1 MQKSNRAVQESS
13 NDESDF
19 ENIDLTDIEVES
31 DLKCKQKPKASDK
44 AVSNKSKSKYVSTGQ
59 KITYSEKIIESK
71 SAYKRFKKITKEKF
85 DCYDFNNPFIEHVIH
100 YKDQPL
106 YVHLFFDI
114 DDINSTDEYDELI
127 EWLDSLKPVFGDY
140 AIGGYCNNE
149 EMNAYG
155 YKLIGTATKY
165 ASIHVSFYQT
175 AIDADE
181 IHLVC
186 KKSTKGMWP
195 KIDESIYTIQ
205 NPADPNDPS
214 KDTQKQTMRFVL
226 SDKVYRPGDP
236 KNAETAG
243 VILDGKLPHMCTYQV
258 WGGERIV
265 SRSEWRKLFTIAEDK
280 PPKRNTVK
288 TNVPETTHNTN
299 IAITE
304 TSELYAS
311 PYFVIPVD
319 EDVVLELLNEFEP
332 THAQLENIGCLL
344 MHSPFDKETVEKLL
358 KQWYFQDGTDH
369 HNKDTVDAYVNK
381 YYKRENT
388 NRWLFSI
395 IKKIP
400 DDEHRNKWYN
410 EFNNKGIDPD
420 IKIDLEDDFSLNN
433 IRTNDY
439 TRVGGKGIDT
449 MRFMN
454 DLKRCAILFG
464 TGTLLVAL
472 KCYDSLK
479 ETNTME
485 IITEEKFINTL
496 KGIKIGYYYK
506 DGKLKECNAFMVYDD
521 GKNKN
526 CLLYKGI
533 RFYSPAQD
541 VFSYFQGYDYK
552 ELDDYDEDII
562 SKYLKHIHDNIANGN
577 DELYNYILNWISYIL
592 QNPGEKTGT
601 CLVITGEQ
609 GTGKNTFTDV
619 ICNLMQ
625 RYSVRNLTD
634 ISHLVGKFN
643 SVIENNKL
651 IVCNELSSADSNLR
665 MNADSLKSI
674 ITEKVSTVEAK
685 YMEPR
690 MVENVVNLIILSNH
704 FDPVK
709 VENGDRRYVVCNTN
723 ETHKDDQDYFGAI
736 IDTFTEEF
744 YQNLFTYFMKR
755 NLDGVNLRILPKTEA
770 KAALIEANKSS
781 IELFIQDFI
790 IDFTKGFIV
799 DDVYEYYVK
808 WISKY
813 GSDED
818 KKNAS
823 KPEMGRKIIAFCDKK
838 QKRIKGRGTK
848 NVYFLMD
855 EKKKYF
861 DLDKYR
867 DDEDIEDSTNYE
879 EETTTNSS
887 EYNEKYE
894 DFKNEVFRIK
904 VKK

>member
-1 MQKSNRAVQESS
+1 MKRTTRAVQEACEE
-13 NDESDF
+13 ESDF
-19 ENIDLTDIEVES
+19 ENIDLSDIEDKS
-31 DLKCKQKPKASDK
+31 DKSVSNDSKPKYIPEGQEITYCHKIIISENEYK
-44 AVSNKSKSKYVSTGQ
+44 TLQ
-59 KITYSEKIIESK
+59 KIT
-71 SAYKRFKKITKEKF
+71 KKEFNKL
-85 DCYDFNNPFIEHVIH
+85 DFNKTPFIEQIIH

-106 YVHLFFDI
+106 YVHPFFDI
-114 DDINSTDEYDELI
+114 DDIKDTDEYGKLI
-127 EWLDSLKPVFGDY
+127 KWLDSLKPVFGKY
-140 AIGGYCNNE
+140 SIGGYCNNE
-149 EMNAYG
+149 KMAAFG
-155 YKLIGTATKY
+155 YKLIAKAEKF
-165 ASIHVSFYQT
+165 ASLHISFYQT

-181 IHLVC
+181 IHLMG
-186 KKSTKGMWP
+186 KRSTKNMWP

-205 NPADPNDPS
+205 NPTK
-214 KDTQKQTMRFVL
+214 KDTQKQGMRFVL
-226 SDKVYRPGDP
+226 SNKVYGDP
-236 KNAETAG
+236 RGVKKDEETAG
-243 VILDGKLPHMCTYQV
+243 YILKERLPHTCTYQV

-265 SRSEWRKLFTIAEDK
+265 SREEWSKIFTIAEEEK
-280 PPKRNTVK
+280 PKRNTGKNTVK
-288 TNVPETTHNTN
+288 KTTRNTN
-299 IAITE
+299 IVPE
-304 TSELYAS
+304 VENPELYGS
-311 PYFVIPVD
+311 PDFVISVD

-332 THAQLENIGCLL
+332 THAQLEQIGCLL
-344 MHSPFDKETVEKLL
+344 MHSPFDKETVERLL
-358 KQWYFQDGTDH
+358 KEWYFQDGTDH

-381 YYKRENT
+381 YYKREYT

-400 DDEHRNKWYN
+400 DVAKRDKWYN

-420 IKIDLEDDFSLNN
+420 IKLDLQDDFTLDD
-433 IRTNDY
+433 IRGRDY
-439 TRVGGKGIDT
+439 TRADGKGIDA

-454 DLKRCAILFG
+454 DLKKCAILFG
-464 TGTLLVAL
+464 TGKKLVAV
-472 KCYDSLK
+472 KCYNELK
-479 ETNTME
+479 EINSIEVMNKKE
-485 IITEEKFINTL
+485 FYEELRDIN
-496 KGIKIGYYYK
+496 IGSYYK
-506 DGKLKECNAFMVYDD
+506 NGKLKDCNAYMVYAS

-526 CLLYKGI
+526 CLSYKGM
-533 RFYSPAQD
+533 RFYSTNQQI
-541 VFSYFQGYDYK
+541 FSYFRGYDYK
-552 ELDDYDEDII
+552 ELDDYDEDVI
-562 SKYLKHIHDNIANGN
+562 SFYLNHIRENIANGN
-577 DELYNYILNWISYIL
+577 EELYNYILNWISYIL
-592 QNPGEKTGT
+592 QNPEGKTGS

-619 ICNLMQ
+619 ICNLMK

-634 ISHLVGKFN
+634 IGQLVGKFN
-643 SVIENNKL
+643 SVVENNKL
-651 IVCNELSSADSNLR
+651 IVCNEMASADANLR
-665 MNADSLKSI
+665 LDVNSLKSI
-674 ITEKVSTVEAK
+674 ITENEIAVEDK
-685 YMEPR
+685 FVQKR
-690 MVENVVNLIILSNH
+690 FVQNVVNLIVLSNN

-709 VENGDRRYVVCNTN
+709 VEKDDRRYVVCNTN
-723 ETHKDDQDYFGAI
+723 VTHKDDQAYFETLRNA
-736 IDTFTEEF
+736 FTEEF

-755 NLDGVNLRILPKTEA
+755 NLDGVNLRTLPKTEA

-813 GSDED
+813 GSNED

-867 DDEDIEDSTNYE
+867 DNEDIEDSADYE
-879 EETTTNSS
+879 EETTTNNS

>member
-1 MQKSNRAVQESS
+1 MQKSTRAVQEISD
-13 NDESDF
+13 NEYDF
-19 ENIDLTDIEVES
+19 ENIDLSDLEAES
-31 DLKCKQKPKASDK
+31 DSECKQKPKASDK
-44 AVSNKSKSKYVSTGQ
+44 AVSNNSKSKYVPTGQ

-71 SAYKRFKKITKEKF
+71 TAYKRFKKITKEKF
-85 DCYDFNNPFIEHVIH
+85 DGYDFNNPFIEHVIH

-127 EWLDSLKPVFGDY
+127 EWLDSLKTVFGDY

-149 EMNAYG
+149 EMAAYG

-165 ASIHVSFYQT
+165 ASVHAAFYQT
-175 AIDADE
+175 AINADE
-181 IHLVC
+181 IYLMC
-186 KKSTKGMWP
+186 RKSTKGMWS

-205 NPADPNDPS
+205 NPANPNDPS

-265 SRSEWRKLFTIAEDK
+265 SRAEWSKLFTITEDK

-288 TNVPETTHNTN
+288 TNVPETTQNTN
-299 IAITE
+299 IAATE

-311 PYFVIPVD
+311 PDFVIHVG

-344 MHSPFDKETVEKLL
+344 MHSPFDKETVERLL

-369 HNKDTVDAYVNK
+369 HNKDTIDAYLK
-381 YYKRENT
+381 YYRREYT

-400 DDEHRNKWYN
+400 DVAHRGKWYN

-420 IKIDLEDDFSLNN
+420 IKIDLEDDFSLMD
-433 IRTNDY
+433 IRKNDY
-439 TRVGGKGIDT
+439 TRVGGKGIDA

-464 TGTLLVAL
+464 TGTVLVAI
-472 KCYDSLK
+472 KCYNSLK
-479 ETNTME
+479 EINTIE

-496 KGIKIGYYYK
+496 KGIKIGYYRK
-506 DGKLKECNAFMVYDD
+506 NDRLKECNAFMVYDD

-526 CLLYKGI
+526 CLLHKGM
-533 RFYSPAQD
+533 RFYSTAQD

-552 ELDDYDEDII
+552 ELEEYDEDRI
-562 SKYLKHIHDNIANGN
+562 SVYLNHIRENIANEN
-577 DELYNYILNWISYIL
+577 EELYNYILNWISYIL
-592 QNPGEKTGT
+592 QNPGGKTET

-674 ITEKVSTVEAK
+674 ITEKVSAVESK

-723 ETHKDDQDYFGAI
+723 EIHKNDQDYFGALI
-736 IDTFTEEF
+736 NTFTEEF

-770 KAALIEANKSS
+770 KDELIEANKSRC
-781 IELFIQDFI
+781 ELFIQDFI
-790 IDFTKGFIV
+790 NDFKVGFQTDKAYTYFNKWAFNNGFIT
-799 DDVYEYYVK
+799 K
-808 WISKY
+808 
-813 GSDED
+813 D
-818 KKNAS
+818 KKVQSNVFGKEL
-823 KPEMGRKIIAFCDKK
+823 KPYVDNQ
-838 QKRIKGRGTK
+838 QKRIEEEDGSVSRKRVYILKDSKKG
-848 NVYFLMD
+848 
-855 EKKKYF
+855 YF
-861 DLDKYR
+861 DL
-867 DDEDIEDSTNYE
+867 N
-879 EETTTNSS
+879 
-887 EYNEKYE
+887 KYE
-894 DFKNEVFRIK
+894 NEDDYKEFKKDVRRKCQYFN
-904 VKK
+904 

>member
-1 MQKSNRAVQESS
+1 MQKSTRAVQEISD
-13 NDESDF
+13 NEYDF
-19 ENIDLTDIEVES
+19 ENIDLSDLEAES
-31 DLKCKQKPKASDK
+31 DSECKQKPKASDK
-44 AVSNKSKSKYVSTGQ
+44 AVSNNSKSKYVPTGQ

-71 SAYKRFKKITKEKF
+71 TAYKRFKKITKEKF
-85 DCYDFNNPFIEHVIH
+85 DGYDFNNPFIEHVIH

-127 EWLDSLKPVFGDY
+127 EWLDSLKTVFGDY

-149 EMNAYG
+149 EMAAYG

-165 ASIHVSFYQT
+165 ASVHAAFYQT
-175 AIDADE
+175 AINADE
-181 IHLVC
+181 IYLMC
-186 KKSTKGMWP
+186 RKSTKGMWS

-205 NPADPNDPS
+205 NPANPNDPS

-265 SRSEWRKLFTIAEDK
+265 SRAEWSKLFTITEDK

-288 TNVPETTHNTN
+288 TNVPETTQNTN
-299 IAITE
+299 IAATE

-311 PYFVIPVD
+311 PDFVIPVG

-344 MHSPFDKETVEKLL
+344 MHSPFDKETVERLL

-369 HNKDTVDAYVNK
+369 HNKDTIDAYLK
-381 YYKRENT
+381 YYRREYT

-400 DDEHRNKWYN
+400 DVAHRGKWYN

-420 IKIDLEDDFSLNN
+420 IKIDLEDDFSLMD
-433 IRTNDY
+433 IRKNDY
-439 TRVGGKGIDT
+439 TRVGGKGIDA

-464 TGTLLVAL
+464 TGTVLVAI

-479 ETNTME
+479 EINTIE

-496 KGIKIGYYYK
+496 KGIKIGYYRK
-506 DGKLKECNAFMVYDD
+506 NDRLKECNAFMVYDD

-526 CLLYKGI
+526 CLLHKGM
-533 RFYSPAQD
+533 RFYSTAQD

-552 ELDDYDEDII
+552 ELEDYDEDRI
-562 SKYLKHIHDNIANGN
+562 SVYLNHIRENIANEN
-577 DELYNYILNWISYIL
+577 EELYNYILNWISYIL
-592 QNPGEKTGT
+592 QNPGGKTET

-674 ITEKVSTVEAK
+674 ITEKVSAVESK

-723 ETHKDDQDYFGAI
+723 EIHKNDQDYFGALI
-736 IDTFTEEF
+736 NTFTEEF

-770 KAALIEANKSS
+770 KDELIEANKSRC
-781 IELFIQDFI
+781 ELFIQDFI
-790 IDFTKGFIV
+790 NDFKVGFQTDKAYTYFNKWAFNNGFIT
-799 DDVYEYYVK
+799 K
-808 WISKY
+808 
-813 GSDED
+813 D
-818 KKNAS
+818 KKVQSNVFGKEL
-823 KPEMGRKIIAFCDKK
+823 KPYVDNQ
-838 QKRIKGRGTK
+838 QKRIEEEDGSVSRKRVYILKDSKKG
-848 NVYFLMD
+848 
-855 EKKKYF
+855 YF
-861 DLDKYR
+861 DL
-867 DDEDIEDSTNYE
+867 N
-879 EETTTNSS
+879 
-887 EYNEKYE
+887 KYE
-894 DFKNEVFRIK
+894 NEDDYKEFKKDVRRKCQYFN
-904 VKK
+904 

>member
-1 MQKSNRAVQESS
+1 MQKSTRVVQESS
-13 NDESDF
+13 NDEYDF
-19 ENIDLTDIEVES
+19 ENIDLSDIEVES
-31 DLKCKQKPKASDK
+31 DSKCKQKPKASDK
-44 AVSNKSKSKYVSTGQ
+44 AVSNNSKSKYVPTGQ

-71 SAYKRFKKITKEKF
+71 AAYKRFKKITKEKF
-85 DCYDFNNPFIEHVIH
+85 DGYDFNNPFIEHVIH

-114 DDINSTDEYDELI
+114 DDIKSTTEYDELI

-149 EMNAYG
+149 EMAAYG

-165 ASIHVSFYQT
+165 ASIHAAFYQT
-175 AIDADE
+175 AINADE
-181 IHLVC
+181 LHLLG

-226 SDKVYRPGDP
+226 SDKVYGPGDP

-243 VILDGKLPHMCTYQV
+243 NILDGKLPHMCTYQV

-265 SRSEWRKLFTIAEDK
+265 SRSEWSKLFTITEDK

-288 TNVPETTHNTN
+288 TNVPDTTHNTN
-299 IAITE
+299 IAATE

-311 PYFVIPVD
+311 PDFVIPVG

-344 MHSPFDKETVEKLL
+344 MHSPFDKETVERLL
-358 KQWYFQDGTDH
+358 KQWYFQNGTDH
-369 HNKDTVDAYVNK
+369 HNKDTIDAYLK
-381 YYKRENT
+381 YYRREYT

-400 DDEHRNKWYN
+400 DVAHRGKWYN

-420 IKIDLEDDFSLNN
+420 IKIDLEDDFSLMD
-433 IRTNDY
+433 IRKNDY
-439 TRVGGKGIDT
+439 TRVGGKGIDA

-464 TGTLLVAL
+464 TGTVLVAI

-479 ETNTME
+479 EINTIE

-496 KGIKIGYYYK
+496 KGIKIGYYRK
-506 DGKLKECNAFMVYDD
+506 NDRLKECNAFMVYDD

-526 CLLYKGI
+526 CLLHKGM
-533 RFYSPAQD
+533 RFYSTAQD

-552 ELDDYDEDII
+552 ELEDYDEDVI
-562 SKYLKHIHDNIANGN
+562 SVYLNHIRENIANGN
-577 DELYNYILNWISYIL
+577 EELYNYILNWISYIL
-592 QNPGEKTGT
+592 QNPGGKTET

-674 ITEKVSTVEAK
+674 ITEKVSAVESK

-723 ETHKDDQDYFGAI
+723 EIHKNDQDYFGALI
-736 IDTFTEEF
+736 NTFTEEF

-755 NLDGVNLRILPKTEA
+755 NLGGVNLRILPKTEA
-770 KAALIEANKSS
+770 KDALIEANKSRC
-781 IELFIQDFI
+781 ELFIQDFI
-790 IDFTKGFIV
+790 NDFIEGFSTDKAYTYFNKWAFNNGFIT
-799 DDVYEYYVK
+799 K
-808 WISKY
+808 
-813 GSDED
+813 D
-818 KKNAS
+818 KKVPSNTFGKELQPYVEIKQRRDKDKDKGKS
-823 KPEMGRKIIAFCDKK
+823 RKRYYILKDMKK
-838 QKRIKGRGTK
+838 G
-848 NVYFLMD
+848 
-855 EKKKYF
+855 YF
-861 DLDKYR
+861 DL
-867 DDEDIEDSTNYE
+867 N
-879 EETTTNSS
+879 
-887 EYNEKYE
+887 KYE
-894 DFKNEVFRIK
+894 KVDDYKEFKEDVR
-904 VKK
+904 KKCQYF

>member
-1 MQKSNRAVQESS
+1 MQKSTRAVQEISD
-13 NDESDF
+13 NEYDF
-19 ENIDLTDIEVES
+19 ENIDLSNLEVES
-31 DLKCKQKPKASDK
+31 DSECKQKPKASDK
-44 AVSNKSKSKYVSTGQ
+44 AVSNNSKSKYVPTGQ

-71 SAYKRFKKITKEKF
+71 TAYKRFKKITKEKF
-85 DCYDFNNPFIEHVIH
+85 DGYDFNNPFIEHVIH

-127 EWLDSLKPVFGDY
+127 EWLDSLKTVFGDY

-149 EMNAYG
+149 EMAAYG

-165 ASIHVSFYQT
+165 ASVHAAFYQT
-175 AIDADE
+175 AINADE
-181 IHLVC
+181 IYLMC
-186 KKSTKGMWP
+186 RKSTKGMWP

-205 NPADPNDPS
+205 NPANPNDPS

-265 SRSEWRKLFTIAEDK
+265 SRAEWSKLFTITEDK

-288 TNVPETTHNTN
+288 TNVPETTQNTN
-299 IAITE
+299 IAATE

-311 PYFVIPVD
+311 PDFVIPVG

-344 MHSPFDKETVEKLL
+344 MHSPFDKETVERLL
-358 KQWYFQDGTDH
+358 KQWYFKDGTDH
-369 HNKDTVDAYVNK
+369 HNKDTIDAYLK
-381 YYKRENT
+381 YYRREYT

-400 DDEHRNKWYN
+400 DVAHRGKWYN

-420 IKIDLEDDFSLNN
+420 IKIDLEDDFSLMD
-433 IRTNDY
+433 IRKNDY
-439 TRVGGKGIDT
+439 TRVGGKGIDA

-464 TGTLLVAL
+464 TGTVLVAI

-479 ETNTME
+479 EINTIE

-496 KGIKIGYYYK
+496 KGIKIGYYRK
-506 DGKLKECNAFMVYDD
+506 NDRLKECNAFMVYDD

-526 CLLYKGI
+526 CLLHKGM
-533 RFYSPAQD
+533 RFYSTAQD

-552 ELDDYDEDII
+552 ELEEYDEDRI
-562 SKYLKHIHDNIANGN
+562 SVYLNHIRENIANEN
-577 DELYNYILNWISYIL
+577 EELYNYILNWISYIL
-592 QNPGEKTGT
+592 QNPGGKTET

-674 ITEKVSTVEAK
+674 ITEKVSAVESK

-723 ETHKDDQDYFGAI
+723 EIHKNDQDYFGALI
-736 IDTFTEEF
+736 NTFTEEF

-770 KAALIEANKSS
+770 KDELIEANKSRC
-781 IELFIQDFI
+781 ELFIQDFI
-790 IDFTKGFIV
+790 NDFKVGFQTDKAYTYFNKWAFNNGFIT
-799 DDVYEYYVK
+799 K
-808 WISKY
+808 
-813 GSDED
+813 D
-818 KKNAS
+818 KKVQSNVFGKEL
-823 KPEMGRKIIAFCDKK
+823 KPYVDNQ
-838 QKRIKGRGTK
+838 QKRIEEEDGSVSRKRVYILKDSKKG
-848 NVYFLMD
+848 
-855 EKKKYF
+855 YF
-861 DLDKYR
+861 DL
-867 DDEDIEDSTNYE
+867 N
-879 EETTTNSS
+879 
-887 EYNEKYE
+887 KYE
-894 DFKNEVFRIK
+894 NEDDYKEFKMDVRRKCQYFN
-904 VKK
+904 

>member
-1 MQKSNRAVQESS
+1 MQKSTRAVQEISD
-13 NDESDF
+13 NEYDF
-19 ENIDLTDIEVES
+19 ENIDLSDLEAES
-31 DLKCKQKPKASDK
+31 DSECKQKPKASDK
-44 AVSNKSKSKYVSTGQ
+44 AVSNNSKSKYVPTGQ

-71 SAYKRFKKITKEKF
+71 TAYKRFKKITKEKF
-85 DCYDFNNPFIEHVIH
+85 DGYDFNNPFIEHVIH

-127 EWLDSLKPVFGDY
+127 EWLDSLKTVFGDY

-149 EMNAYG
+149 EMAAYG

-165 ASIHVSFYQT
+165 ASVHAAFYQT
-175 AIDADE
+175 AINADE
-181 IHLVC
+181 IYLMC
-186 KKSTKGMWP
+186 RKSTKGMWS

-205 NPADPNDPS
+205 NPANPNDPS

-265 SRSEWRKLFTIAEDK
+265 SRAEWSKLFTITEDK

-288 TNVPETTHNTN
+288 TNVPETTQNTN
-299 IAITE
+299 IAATE

-311 PYFVIPVD
+311 PDFVIHVG

-344 MHSPFDKETVEKLL
+344 MHSPFDKETVERLL

-369 HNKDTVDAYVNK
+369 HNKDTIDAYLK
-381 YYKRENT
+381 YYRREYT

-400 DDEHRNKWYN
+400 DVAHRGKWYN

-420 IKIDLEDDFSLNN
+420 IKIDLEDDFSLMD
-433 IRTNDY
+433 IRKNDY
-439 TRVGGKGIDT
+439 TRVGGKGIDA

-464 TGTLLVAL
+464 TGTVLVAI
-472 KCYDSLK
+472 KCYNSLK
-479 ETNTME
+479 EINTIE

-496 KGIKIGYYYK
+496 KGIKIGYYRK
-506 DGKLKECNAFMVYDD
+506 NDRLKECNAFMVYDD

-526 CLLYKGI
+526 CLLHKGM
-533 RFYSPAQD
+533 RFYSTAQD

-552 ELDDYDEDII
+552 ELEDYDEDVI
-562 SKYLKHIHDNIANGN
+562 SVYLNHIRENIANGN
-577 DELYNYILNWISYIL
+577 EELYNYILNWISYIL
-592 QNPGEKTGT
+592 QNPGGKTET

-674 ITEKVSTVEAK
+674 ITEKVSAVESK

-723 ETHKDDQDYFGAI
+723 EIHKNDQDYFGALI
-736 IDTFTEEF
+736 NTFTEEF

-770 KAALIEANKSS
+770 KDELIEANKSRC
-781 IELFIQDFI
+781 ELFIQDFI
-790 IDFTKGFIV
+790 NDFKVGFQTDKAYTYFNKWAFNNGFIT
-799 DDVYEYYVK
+799 K
-808 WISKY
+808 
-813 GSDED
+813 D
-818 KKNAS
+818 KKVQSNVFGKEL
-823 KPEMGRKIIAFCDKK
+823 KPYVDNQ
-838 QKRIKGRGTK
+838 QKRIEEEDGSVSRKRVYILKDSKKG
-848 NVYFLMD
+848 
-855 EKKKYF
+855 YF
-861 DLDKYR
+861 DL
-867 DDEDIEDSTNYE
+867 N
-879 EETTTNSS
+879 
-887 EYNEKYE
+887 KYE
-894 DFKNEVFRIK
+894 NEDDYKEFKKDVRRKCQYFN
-904 VKK
+904 